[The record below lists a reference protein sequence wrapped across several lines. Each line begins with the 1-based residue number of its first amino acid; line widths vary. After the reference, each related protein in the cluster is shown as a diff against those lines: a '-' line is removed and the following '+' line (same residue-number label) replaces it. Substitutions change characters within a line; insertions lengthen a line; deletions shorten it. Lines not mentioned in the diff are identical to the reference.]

1 MRLTGIQCVGIQ
13 NDLVFMM
20 ATPARMINFTEKLN
34 LNTMDSMHK
43 TAASF
48 LIIIML
54 ASAGMVNAQSRISEG
69 RLTVSITCPD
79 TISAQGTRVK
89 PMPPKEE
96 VVYFKNGKTRTET
109 KSGTGTRVILADTAT
124 GDVYSCIES
133 RGRKIAL
140 KISRE
145 SLNHA
150 KGRISR
156 GIPEIV
162 ISGETKLI
170 AGVKCRRAT
179 IIYKEKVPPYDVWYT
194 TEVEAPN
201 STESRVEGLDGYI
214 MESKTPVKGVTVMS
228 TCTRLEKIAVPDS
241 LFRVPFGYKVTDM
254 EELLKKK

>member
-1 MRLTGIQCVGIQ
+1 MRLTGIQTVGIQ
-13 NDLVFMM
+13 NDRIFIM
-20 ATPARMINFTEKLN
+20 ATPAQMINFVRIPTLN
-34 LNTMDSMHK
+34 SIDLMHK

-48 LIIIML
+48 LIIILL
-54 ASAGMVNAQSRISEG
+54 ATAGMLNAQSRISEG
-69 RLTVSITCPD
+69 RLTVSITYPD
-79 TISAQGTRVK
+79 TISTQGTRVK
-89 PMPPKEE
+89 PMPPQEA
-96 VVYFKNGKTRTET
+96 VIYFKNGKTRTET
-109 KSGTGTRVILADTAT
+109 KSGTAMRIILSDTAT

-140 KISRE
+140 KITRE

-150 KGRISR
+150 KGRITS

-170 AGVKCRRAT
+170 AGVMCRRAT

-194 TEVEAPN
+194 MEVGAPN

-241 LFRVPFGYKVTDM
+241 LFRIPEGYQVTDM